1 MEMEHVLPADI
12 EKRSMEIIREELG
25 EITLDAE
32 KADIIMRVIHTSADF
47 DYARNLSF
55 SDDAVESALEAI
67 RGGCTFVTDTNMAFM
82 GINGSALQRTGC
94 TKACFMADADVAVKA
109 AAAGTTRA
117 AACMEKAAEIE
128 GPVIIAVGNAP
139 TALVRLAELMDEDKI
154 KPELIIAVPVGFVN
168 VIQAKELITKY
179 SVPYIAARGRKGGSN
194 VAAAVCNALL
204 YKITRSE
211 ENEA

>member
-94 TKACFMADADVAVKA
+94 TKACFMADADVAVGA
-109 AAAGTTRA
+109 FHNG
-117 AACMEKAAEIE
+117 
-128 GPVIIAVGNAP
+128 V
-139 TALVRLAELMDEDKI
+139 
-154 KPELIIAVPVGFVN
+154 
-168 VIQAKELITKY
+168 
-179 SVPYIAARGRKGGSN
+179 
-194 VAAAVCNALL
+194 
-204 YKITRSE
+204 
-211 ENEA
+211 

>member
-1 MEMEHVLPADI
+1 MEMDHVLPADI

-55 SDDAVESALEAI
+55 SDDAVESALKAI

-82 GINGSALQRTGC
+82 GINGSALQKTGC

-109 AAAGTTRA
+109 AGRRGPRRAWKKPPKSKVLSLLPSATRRQPSSDWRNLW
-117 AACMEKAAEIE
+117 MRI
-128 GPVIIAVGNAP
+128 
-139 TALVRLAELMDEDKI
+139 RLSLSLSL
-154 KPELIIAVPVGFVN
+154 PSP
-168 VIQAKELITKY
+168 
-179 SVPYIAARGRKGGSN
+179 SVSSMSFRQRN
-194 VAAAVCNALL
+194 
-204 YKITRSE
+204 
-211 ENEA
+211 